1 MKKMNFSEIKS
12 GYDIVVVGAGAAG
25 CSFLNSVGPKF
36 NVLCIDNRKFPRFKA
51 CSGILVNAGKE
62 FFNNENIPDWVFADK
77 KPLDLTYLDLDNNLH
92 QFSKKSF
99 VNTWRKEL
107 DRWLF
112 EKNNKNSIDFVQDC
126 KFIDFHYTSDK
137 KYLVVVC
144 ESNGAIKTLVCKYL
158 IGCDGANSTVRKKI
172 SRHNIRYYVAIQE
185 VIDMKFE
192 ENAYFIFDSTITD
205 FYGWI
210 IPKGDKVEI
219 GCAVEPYKAK
229 EKYDQFKKK
238 IENKFRITGNGKIE
252 SALIL
257 RPKKFSDIILGDK
270 NVLLCGEAAAL
281 ITPSSAEG
289 ISNALRSGK
298 FCAEAINEAFDFN
311 PLQQYKDKSE
321 ELLQRLKSK
330 FKKSE
335 IISNSVLRKSLF
347 S

>member
-1 MKKMNFSEIKS
+1 MKPINFDDIKS

-25 CSFLNSVGPKF
+25 CSFLNNISRRF
-36 NVLCIDNRKFPRFKA
+36 RVLCIDNKKFPRFKA
-51 CSGILVNAGKE
+51 CSGILVKPGKE
-62 FFNNENIPDWVFADK
+62 FLKNENIPEWVFADK
-77 KPLDLTYLDLDNNLH
+77 KPLDLVYLDIDNNL
-92 QFSKKSF
+92 QKYSKKGFS
-99 VNTWRKEL
+99 NTWRKEL

-112 EKNNKNSIDFVQDC
+112 EKNRNNSIDFVSEC
-126 KFIDFHYTSDK
+126 KFVDFRYTADG

-144 ESNGAIKTLVCKYL
+144 ESNGSIKTFVCKYL
-158 IGCDGANSTVRKKI
+158 VGCDGANSSTRKKI
-172 SRHNIRYYVAIQE
+172 SKNNIRYYVAIQE
-185 VIDMKFE
+185 IIDTKFE
-192 ENAYFIFDSTITD
+192 DKAYFIFDSEITD

-229 EKYDQFKKK
+229 ESYDKFKQK
-238 IENKFRITGNGKIE
+238 IQQRFGIRGAGKIE

-257 RPKKFSDIILGDK
+257 RPEKFSDIILGEK

-281 ITPSSAEG
+281 ITSSAAEG

-298 FCAEAINEAFDFN
+298 LCAEALNKNFERDPIKE
-311 PLQQYKDKSE
+311 YTKKSA
-321 ELLQRLKSK
+321 ELLERLKTK

-335 IISNSVLRKSLF
+335 IISDPATRKLLF